1 MTKTDAAQKRALLAN
16 INIFSPLQ
24 ERELDIIAENSS
36 FRGLKKGDTV
46 FETGSPGT
54 ALYMVEKGE
63 ILITRTT
70 EDDKQIDVARFISGE
85 LFGEMELLQN
95 TEHNATAIAE
105 TDTSLLQFPKE
116 GISFQEVLQSYPKLS
131 ARILHTFLQVIAG
144 RIRNTNSL
152 IKENSP
158 LVQELRKQV
167 YGDKL
172 TGLLNKT
179 FLEENLSS
187 YLNDPGFPL
196 ALLMVKPDNF
206 KWINDNCGHEAGDK
220 TLQKMAAAVQEM
232 VSEEDVVIRYM
243 GNELCIIH
251 PGAGREQAA
260 SFAHSIRTML
270 GELDISEITATGNA
284 NSDFYLSVS
293 IGIALYPDHEEKSL
307 GLIEKAHALPLIGR
321 ARGGNKILFPEDAD
335 Q

>member
-1 MTKTDAAQKRALLAN
+1 MNSAQKLALLET

-36 FRGLKKGDTV
+36 FRTLKKGDIV
-46 FETGSPGT
+46 FESGSPGT
-54 ALYMVEKGE
+54 ALYMVETGE

-70 EDDKQIDVARFISGE
+70 EDKKQIDVARFISGE
-85 LFGEMELLQN
+85 LFGEMELLEN
-95 TEHNATAIAE
+95 GEHNATAVAE
-105 TDTSLLQFPKE
+105 TDTTLLQFPKE
-116 GISFQEVLQSYPKLS
+116 GLSFQEVLQSYPKLS

-144 RIRNTNSL
+144 RIRNTNAL

-158 LVQELRKQV
+158 LVQELKKQV

-179 FLEENLSS
+179 FLEENLGS
-187 YLNDPGFPL
+187 YLNDPASPV

-220 TLQKMAAAVQEM
+220 TLQKVAAALQET
-232 VSEEDVVIRYM
+232 VEEEDVVIRYM

-251 PGAGREQAA
+251 PGAGREEAV
-260 SFAHSIRTML
+260 SFAGTIKSTL
-270 GELDISEITATGNA
+270 TELDVQEITETGN
-284 NSDFYLSVS
+284 FHLSVS
-293 IGIALYPDHEEKSL
+293 IGISLYPDHTEKSVE
-307 GLIEKAHALPLIGR
+307 LIEKAHALPLLGR
-321 ARGGNKILFPEDAD
+321 ARGGNTILFPEDND
-335 Q
+335 T